1 MKILL
6 FVCLSL
12 AGAIVV
18 SAQSKVVTNADLDK
32 YRTERE
38 RATADYRE
46 NYAKRGM
53 PSPEELDRRNEQSR
67 KELTEL
73 SAKFRAER
81 QERERR
87 EAETRFVEYYS
98 REQRTEIVWINGY
111 PTYYY
116 PYQYYP
122 NQYYPTDRGSRVYQ
136 QPGYFAGGQLWPT
149 GPRTQPK
156 PLFVQP
162 RN

>member
-1 MKILL
+1 MKILF

-12 AGAIVV
+12 AGAMVV
-18 SAQSKVVTNADLDK
+18 SAQSKAVTNADLDK
-32 YRTERE
+32 YRAERE

-53 PSPEELDRRNEQSR
+53 PSPEELDRRNEQGR
-67 KELTEL
+67 KELAEL
-73 SAKFRAER
+73 SARLRAER

-87 EAETRFVEYYS
+87 EAETRFVEYYP

-116 PYQYYP
+116 PNQYYP
-122 NQYYPTDRGSRVYQ
+122 NDRGPRVYQ
-136 QPGYFAGGQLWPT
+136 QPGYFAGGQFWPT